1 MLYRIWNL
9 FMLKKWKV
17 LIRVALGI
25 LKLCEEDILNSQHD
39 QCLLRLKHFGEEKE

>member
-1 MLYRIWNL
+1 
-9 FMLKKWKV
+9 MLKKWKV